1 MPSMPRRSI
10 TALMPALLA
19 AAAIA
24 MSPAAAAAA
33 ATQNVT
39 MNDGYAYS
47 PNPLTV
53 TLGNAVKWQNNSAIT
68 KHDVNATKPNKYF
81 TSGNAAGIH
90 TGQAYTFTF
99 SSAGTFSYI
108 CLAHSGEGMRG
119 TVVVPMKVTRMAGS
133 PERFKVIVGSAALP
147 SNSPWERVVQVDL
160 PGGGQHYT
168 AIKTT
173 RAASFKYTPSAG
185 GTYRFRSYLL
195 STAGAGQSQ
204 TSPVGSS
211 SH

>member
-1 MPSMPRRSI
+1 MTPNSRRSMA
-10 TALMPALLA
+10 ALLPALLA

-24 MSPAAAAAA
+24 MSPAAAAA

-47 PNPLTV
+47 PSPITV
-53 TLGNAVKWQNNSAIT
+53 ALGNAVRWQNNSAIT

-90 TGQAYTFTF
+90 TGQSYTFTF

-133 PERFKVIVGSAALP
+133 PERFKVTIGSAALP
-147 SNSPWERVVQVDL
+147 SDSPWERVVQVDL
-160 PGGGQHYT
+160 PGGGQHYS

-173 RAASFKYTPSAG
+173 RAASFKYTPSAS

-195 STAGAGQSQ
+195 STTGAGQSQ
-204 TSPVGSS
+204 TSPVVSI